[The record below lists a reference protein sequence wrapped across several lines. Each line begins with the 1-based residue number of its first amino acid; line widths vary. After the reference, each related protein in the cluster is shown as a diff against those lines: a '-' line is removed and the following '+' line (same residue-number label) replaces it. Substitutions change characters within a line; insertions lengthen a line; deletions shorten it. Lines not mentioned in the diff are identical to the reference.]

1 MGRGG
6 AVLSPILAG
15 FLLEKGSTLPM
26 VGMIMGAGSL
36 LGALALI
43 FIKLGTSRPERAKD
57 KKPGLDTSMA
67 RA

>member
-1 MGRGG
+1 
-6 AVLSPILAG
+6 
-15 FLLEKGSTLPM
+15 M